1 MVVFSTDAVREVS
14 MADSV
19 SFYFSPEM
27 NKARVSR
34 GCAFVVHVE
43 LPDFRGTG
51 KLGFEEL
58 DADDIGHAFDLA
70 QEWVNGALGRSMN
83 AYSAAIRRVMPDGS
97 LMKPVRIISPEMDT
111 DWDAA

>member
-1 MVVFSTDAVREVS
+1 
-14 MADSV
+14 MANSV

-34 GCAFVVHVE
+34 EAKFVVHVE
-43 LPDFRGTG
+43 LPNFRGTG

-70 QEWVNGALGRSMN
+70 QGWVNGALGRSMN

-97 LMKPVRIISPEMDT
+97 LMKPVRIISQEYDEVE
-111 DWDAA
+111 A

>member
-1 MVVFSTDAVREVS
+1 

-34 GCAFVVHVE
+34 ETKFVVHVE

-70 QEWVNGALGRSMN
+70 QAWVNGALGRELGS
-83 AYSAAIRRVMPDGS
+83 YSAAIRRVMPDGS
-97 LMKPVRIISPEMDT
+97 LMKPVRIISQEYDEVE
-111 DWDAA
+111 A

>member
-1 MVVFSTDAVREVS
+1 

-19 SFYFSPEM
+19 SYYFSPEM

-34 GCAFVVHVE
+34 EAKFVVHVE

-70 QEWVNGALGRSMN
+70 QAWVNGALGRSMN

>member
-1 MVVFSTDAVREVS
+1 
-14 MADSV
+14 MASCV

-34 GCAFVVHVE
+34 ECAFVVHVE

-58 DADDIGHAFDLA
+58 DADNMCHASRIA
-70 QEWVNGALGRSMN
+70 EEWVNGKLGRELGS
-83 AYSAAIRRVMPDGS
+83 YSSAIRRVLRDGS
-97 LMKPVRIISPEMDT
+97 LMDPICIVSQEFDSVE
-111 DWDAA
+111 A

>member
-1 MVVFSTDAVREVS
+1 

-34 GCAFVVHVE
+34 EAKFVVHVE
-43 LPDFRGTG
+43 LPNFRGTG

-58 DADDIGHAFDLA
+58 DADDIGHASTLA
-70 QEWVNGALGRSMN
+70 NEWVNGALGRELGS
-83 AYSAAIRRVMPDGS
+83 YSAAIRRVLWDGS
-97 LMKPVRIISPEMDT
+97 LMEPCGIVSQEFEFDY
-111 DWDAA
+111 DEVEA